1 MLQAVEY
8 LEQRMSEVDFFED
21 LVKQV
26 QKDFQTA
33 VDTSIVFT
41 AKTPTELVAQVVN
54 ELHRVITST
63 SVSKFSN
70 LLYRV
75 DVAEADVKAVTSQDI
90 DEYLERITFLLL
102 KREFQKVYIRNTF

>member
-8 LEQRMSEVDFFED
+8 LEQQISETHFFND

-26 QKDFQTA
+26 QKDFQMA
-33 VDTSIVFT
+33 VDLDIEFT
-41 AKTPTELVAQVVN
+41 AQTPAELVVQVVN

-75 DVAEADVKAVTSQDI
+75 DVAEADVKAIKSQDI
-90 DEYLERITFLLL
+90 EEYLERIAFLLL
-102 KREFQKVYIRNTF
+102 KREFQKVVIRNTF